1 MTLVAGGEGRGH
13 GTEGRQMSIGE
24 RIERARSD
32 LFDQRNL
39 LDAAAKKLKDDRA
52 LHGPLSISSLHYE
65 GELRKYAEKANIL
78 EKLSLG
84 HTAAIAAFEHIKRL
98 RSP

>member
-1 MTLVAGGEGRGH
+1 
-13 GTEGRQMSIGE
+13 MSIGE

-32 LFDQRNL
+32 LFDQRIL

-52 LHGPLSISSLHYE
+52 LHGPFSISSLQYE

-78 EKLSLG
+78 EKLSVG
-84 HTAAIAAFEHIKRL
+84 HTDAIAAFEHIKRL